1 MKTKIIFH
9 IVVFLVAFLN
19 CAFAGGIPEGS
30 GSGFGEGAAASISG
44 RTTSSHPI
52 IAGIPASHMI
62 DNVPLIV
69 QERNECGP
77 TTLSM
82 IMRYHG
88 IEEVA
93 LQVLKS
99 SLKWHSENGV
109 SYQNMIRF
117 PYQKYGLELAF
128 AGEGSYRQL
137 LKELSR
143 NNPVLVRQWANPEE
157 KKLKLTGHWRIAV
170 GYDQKKGKIYL
181 NDPMF
186 AESICLDIREFL
198 SLWDMSRH
206 PNPTRNYMFLLRKAS
221 GQRPNQ
227 SPPSTL

>member
-9 IVVFLVAFLN
+9 TVVFLIVFLN
-19 CAFAGGIPEGS
+19 CAFAGGNPEG
-30 GSGFGEGAAASISG
+30 GDLGFGKGAAASASG
-44 RTTSSHPI
+44 REAFSHQRI
-52 IAGIPASHMI
+52 VGIPLSHMI

-69 QERNECGP
+69 QGRNECGP

-93 LQVLKS
+93 SHVLKS

-128 AGEGSYRQL
+128 AGEGNYRQVL
-137 LKELSR
+137 EELSR
-143 NNPVLVRQWANPEE
+143 NNPVLVRQWANREE
-157 KKLKLTGHWRIAV
+157 KKLNLTGHWRIAV
-170 GYDQKKGKIYL
+170 GYDQKTGKIYL

-186 AESICLDIREFL
+186 AKSTCLDKREFL

-206 PNPTRNYMFLLRKAS
+206 PNPTKNYMFLLRKAS
-221 GQRPNQ
+221 GQRKNQ
-227 SPPSTL
+227 IPSTL